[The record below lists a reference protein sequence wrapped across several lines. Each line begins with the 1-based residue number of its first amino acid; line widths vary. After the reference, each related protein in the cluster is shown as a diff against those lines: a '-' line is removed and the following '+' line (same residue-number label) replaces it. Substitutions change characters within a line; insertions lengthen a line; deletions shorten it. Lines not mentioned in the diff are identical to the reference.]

1 MSQQKIGFLVLRLSM
16 AGVYLYFGFSQLFDG
31 VNWVS
36 LVPAWVYNLLHVPPA
51 MVVLGNGLFEVIAA
65 TLLAIGL
72 WVGPLAILLALHLFF
87 IALTFGITPIGV
99 RDLGLSLATF
109 SLFFLS
115 RKEAQIT

>member
-1 MSQQKIGFLVLRLSM
+1 MSQHNKIGLLILRLSM
-16 AGVYLYFGFSQLFDG
+16 AGVYLYFGFSQLFDS

-36 LVPAWVYNLLHVPPA
+36 LVPTWAYNLLHVPPA

-65 TLLAIGL
+65 TLLALGV

-87 IALTFGITPIGV
+87 IALTFGISPIGV
-99 RDLGLSLATF
+99 RDFGLTRATL

-115 RKEAQIT
+115 REEA